1 MDKYKFKLYIND
13 VIQTNNFKH
22 LNKEINNKILHQ
34 VLIKKTDDNI
44 NLCFQISRQGKSL
57 NI

>member
-22 LNKEINNKILHQ
+22 LNKKISNKISHP
-34 VLIKKTDDNI
+34 VLVNKTDDNI
-44 NLCFQISRQGKSL
+44 NLCFSISRQGKS
-57 NI
+57 IY

>member
-1 MDKYKFKLYIND
+1 MNKYKFKLYIND

-22 LNKEINNKILHQ
+22 LNKEINNKISNP
-34 VLIKKTDDNI
+34 VLVKKTDDNI
-44 NLCFQISRQGKSL
+44 NLCFSISRQGKLL